1 MGLSD
6 WVQEGGREGARLCA
20 CACVCV
26 RGRHTH
32 TPIPPLPSALV
43 RACVASG
50 GWTGQ
55 VLALKPGTSP
65 KSTSAA

>member
-1 MGLSD
+1 MIGFRKAA
-6 WVQEGGREGARLCA
+6 EREPD
-20 CACVCV
+20 CVCV
-26 RGRHTH
+26 RVRVCVCGADTH
-32 TPIPPLPSALV
+32 TLLFPLLPSALV

-65 KSTSAA
+65 KSSSAA